1 MLLGLFERCSIF
13 FKKVKEER
21 EKDNNKKRKSQKKR
35 PSFEQPLRTG
45 SLNTPK
51 KELFSEKLAF
61 RARFCLGSN
70 SPKRKGNGRS
80 AEPPRAIGRGGGQS
94 QGEAGGQSAGAVR
107 VWHDNQAG
115 SSDEEGEV
123 GGDGAAEGLDEAG
136 AAEGGGAGGL
146 VGVGGGQD

>member
-94 QGEAGGQSAGAVR
+94 QGERQAANQQGLSGFCTTTRPAAATRKGRGAG
-107 VWHDNQAG
+107 
-115 SSDEEGEV
+115 
-123 GGDGAAEGLDEAG
+123 
-136 AAEGGGAGGL
+136 GGGAEA
-146 VGVGGGQD
+146 